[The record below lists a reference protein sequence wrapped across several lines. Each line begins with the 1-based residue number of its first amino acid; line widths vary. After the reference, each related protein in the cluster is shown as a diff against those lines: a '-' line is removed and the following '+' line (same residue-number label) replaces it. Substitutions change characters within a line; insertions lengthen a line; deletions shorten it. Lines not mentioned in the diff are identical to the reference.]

1 MKLKV
6 KREELLRPLQIVNGV
21 VERRQTLPILSNLLL
36 KAEAEQLTIV
46 GTDLEVEMVVS
57 ASVGAL
63 EPGET
68 TLPARKVLD
77 ICRTLPEEAE
87 ITLDTEGE
95 QATVRSGRRRFRL
108 STLPVGEFP
117 SLEDMAVLREVKV
130 QETELKH
137 LIERTHFAMAQQD
150 VRYYLNGL
158 MLEIRN
164 QQLRAVATD
173 GHRLALSQ
181 CEAVVTEG
189 ELQQLIVPRKG
200 ITELLRLLEES
211 QDIVTLEI
219 GANHLRVRV
228 HDTSLT
234 TKLID
239 GRFPDYERVLPQQTD
254 KQVVAD
260 KDLVK
265 DALTRT
271 SILSNEK
278 FRGVRFTLSDGLL
291 KTQAHN
297 PEQEE
302 AEEEIE
308 VQYQGDPLEIGFNA
322 SYVLDALNAVTGG
335 EIKLQLSDPNS
346 SCLITPNDDSV
357 PSKYVVMPMRL

>member
-6 KREELLRPLQIVNGV
+6 KREELLRPLQVVNGV
-21 VERRQTLPILSNLLL
+21 VERRQTLPILSNLLIR
-36 KAEAEQLTIV
+36 AETNRITVV
-46 GTDLEVEMVVS
+46 GTDLEVEMVVE
-57 ASVGAL
+57 AQVADA
-63 EPGET
+63 EPGEA
-68 TLPARKVLD
+68 TLPARKLLD
-77 ICRTLPEEAE
+77 ICRTLPDEADM
-87 ITLDTEGE
+87 TLETDGE
-95 QATVRSGRRRFRL
+95 QATVRSGRSRFRL
-108 STLPVGEFP
+108 STLPVGDFP
-117 SLEDMAVLREVKV
+117 SLEDMAVLREIQVS
-130 QETELKH
+130 EGELKR

-158 MLEIRN
+158 MLEIRDGG
-164 QQLRAVATD
+164 LRAVATD

-181 CEAVVTEG
+181 CEAEVTEG
-189 ELQQLIVPRKG
+189 ELQQVIVPRKG
-200 ITELLRLLEES
+200 ITELLRLLEEGE
-211 QDIVTLEI
+211 QKVKLEI
-219 GANHLRVRV
+219 GANHLRVRA

-254 KQVVAD
+254 KRVVAD
-260 KDLVK
+260 KGLVR

-278 FRGVRFTLSDGLL
+278 FRGVRFTLGEGVL

-308 VQYQGDPLEIGFNA
+308 VRYEGEPLEIGFNA
-322 SYVLDALNAVTGG
+322 SYVLDALNAVSG
-335 EIKLQLSDPNS
+335 EEVRLELSDPNS
-346 SCLITPNDDSV
+346 SCLITPNDESV
-357 PSKYVVMPMRL
+357 VSKYVVMPMRL